1 MEQVAAAAAF
11 VGASFL
17 LNEST
22 KSRKVSDNKDYTQK
36 PKFLTQ
42 ELAERI
48 GSTYNT
54 PLYVYDEASLTAQ
67 AQSALAFPAPYGFRV
82 RFAMKA
88 CPNANVLR
96 LFYSLGLSFDASSG
110 HEVKRA
116 LRAGIPASNISL
128 SAQELP
134 SRADFKSFI
143 DAGVHFNA
151 CSLRQL
157 ETFGQ
162 LWAENAAERS
172 GSGVESPAP
181 GSHCGVRFNP
191 GVGSGG
197 TGKTNVGGPCAS
209 FGIWH
214 EQAEKVKEVA
224 DKYGISI
231 CRIHTHIGSGSD
243 PAVWS
248 RATHLSLTL
257 VEQFP
262 DAHTLNLGGGYK
274 VARMQSEKA
283 TDLQVIGEPVKQ
295 LIEDFATR
303 SGRKLDLEIEP
314 GTYLV
319 ANAGC
324 LLCKVADIVDTLG
337 PWGSSGGKAGY
348 RFIKL
353 DAGMTEMLRP
363 SMYGAQH
370 PILLLSDKDRVR
382 EQAQAKAQQPDSES
396 TSEQANP
403 VPLLSIHN
411 YVVVGHCC
419 ESGDLFSCAPGEPEV
434 LREVSF
440 DREVKVGSYVSMEG
454 AGAYCSSMSTKNYNS
469 YPEVAEVMLKCDGAI
484 KCIRKVQTLEQIVQ
498 NEVYIDF

>member
-17 LNEST
+17 MNQSSKPL
-22 KSRKVSDNKDYTQK
+22 SDHGDYKQT
-36 PKFLTQ
+36 PKFMTQ
-42 ELAERI
+42 ELAESI
-48 GSTYNT
+48 GEKYNT
-54 PLYVYDEASLTAQ
+54 PVYVYDEASLTVQ
-67 AQSALAFPAPYGFRV
+67 AKSALAFPAPFGLRV

-88 CPNANVLR
+88 CPNANILR
-96 LFYSLGLSFDASSG
+96 LFHSLGLNFDASSG

-116 LRAGIPASNISL
+116 LRAGIPASHISL

-134 SRADFKSFI
+134 SRADLKSFI

-151 CSLRQL
+151 CSLHQL

-162 LWAENAAERS
+162 LWMDHIVQS
-172 GSGVESPAP
+172 GTDAESPAP
-181 GSHCGVRFNP
+181 GSQCGIRFNP

-214 EQAEKVKEVA
+214 EHIPRVQELVRKYNIKV
-224 DKYGISI
+224 

-243 PAVWS
+243 PNVWS
-248 RATHLSLTL
+248 NATHLSLAL

-274 VARMQSEKA
+274 VARMQGEKA
-283 TDLQVIGEPVKQ
+283 TDLNVIGAPVKQ
-295 LIEDFATR
+295 LIEDFFTT

-324 LLCKVADIVDTLG
+324 LLCKVADIVDTFG
-337 PWGSSGGKAGY
+337 PDMSAETGHM
-348 RFIKL
+348 FIKL
-353 DAGMTEMLRP
+353 DAGMTEVLRP

-370 PILLLSDKDRVR
+370 PILLLTDKD
-382 EQAQAKAQQPDSES
+382 QNSIHTSSDDASEN
-396 TSEQANP
+396 TS
-403 VPLLSIHN
+403 VHN

-419 ESGDLFSCAPGEPEV
+419 ESGDLFSCIPNESEV

-440 DREVKVGSYVSMEG
+440 NAEVKIGSYISMEG
-454 AGAYCSSMSTKNYNS
+454 CGAYCSSMNTKNYNS
-469 YPEVAEVMLKCDGAI
+469 YPEAAEVLVCADGSV
-484 KCIRKVQTLEQIVQ
+484 KCIRKLQTLEQIVQ
-498 NEVYIDF
+498 NEIYVDF